1 MRIFAFHPNH
11 ASQIKLQSA
20 QAYVKDDLLQPGIA
34 ESLANAGQS
43 FTAIEGDQ
51 VIAIA
56 GIAMQWEGRAIAWA
70 LVSEDAGKHFL
81 TIHRAVKGFLD
92 QCDIRRIEA
101 FVDSDFEHGMKW
113 MKMLGFENEG
123 LMRKFSIIGND
134 CYLFA
139 RVK

>member
-11 ASQIKLQSA
+11 ARQIKLQSA
-20 QAYVKDDLLQPGIA
+20 QAHVKDDLLQPGVA

-43 FTAIEGDQ
+43 FTAIEGNQ

-56 GIAMQWEGRAIAWA
+56 GIAPQWEGRAIAWA
-70 LVSEDAGKHFL
+70 LISEDAGKHFL
-81 TIHRAVKGFLD
+81 AIHRAVKGFLN

-101 FVDSDFEHGMKW
+101 FVDADFEQGMKW
-113 MKMLGFENEG
+113 MEMLGFENEG

>member
-11 ASQIKLQSA
+11 ARQIKLQSA
-20 QAYVKDDLLQPGIA
+20 QSHVKDDLLQPGIA

-43 FTAIEGDQ
+43 FTAIESDQ

-81 TIHRAVKGFLD
+81 AIHRAVRGFLD

-101 FVDSDFEHGMKW
+101 FVDSDFEQGMKW

>member
-11 ASQIKLQSA
+11 ARQIKLQPA
-20 QAYVKDDLLQPGIA
+20 QAHVKNDLLQPGVV
-34 ESLANAGQS
+34 ESLAAAGQS

-56 GIAMQWEGRAIAWA
+56 GIAIQWEGRAIAWA
-70 LVSEDAGKHFL
+70 LISEDAGKHFL
-81 TIHRAVKGFLD
+81 AIHRAVKGFLD
-92 QCDIRRIEA
+92 QADIRRIEA
-101 FVDSDFEHGMKW
+101 FVDSDFKQGMKW
-113 MKMLGFENEG
+113 IEMLGFENEG